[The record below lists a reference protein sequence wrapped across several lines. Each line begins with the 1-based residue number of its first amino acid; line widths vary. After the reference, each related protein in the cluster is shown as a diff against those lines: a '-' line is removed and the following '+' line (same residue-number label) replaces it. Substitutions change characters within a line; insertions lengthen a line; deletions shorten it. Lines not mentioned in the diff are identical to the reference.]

1 MSKIVKFVKDKN
13 GNVLLF
19 RTQDNFLITSFS
31 PAQNVVGVPSSS
43 SMFKIQS
50 EASFGNNPFVMDYL
64 QVATE
69 LCEPMIMAQNFNAFL
84 IELAEKFFF
93 TDNCCE
99 DETAEQSI
107 QGKKRNKREQG
118 IKRNQGKKREKY
130 FPSINVR

>member
-69 LCEPMIMAQNFNAFL
+69 LCEPMIMAQSFNAFL
-84 IELAEKFFF
+84 IELAEKL
-93 TDNCCE
+93 
-99 DETAEQSI
+99 
-107 QGKKRNKREQG
+107 
-118 IKRNQGKKREKY
+118 GKKREGKVGY
-130 FPSINVR
+130 PTKCCQIFHAYD